1 MKQDYDFSQAK
12 RGSIV
17 SGKGKTRIT
26 IYLDDDVIAAYRD
39 KGEKLGRGYQT
50 LINEAL
56 RETLNRSTRPVD
68 ARTLRRIL
76 KEELKAADDSP

>member
-1 MKQDYDFSQAK
+1 MRKEYDFSEAK
-12 RGSIV
+12 RGSVV
-17 SGKGKTRIT
+17 SSKGKTRIT
-26 IYLDDDVIAAYRD
+26 IYLDDDVIAAYRE

-56 RETLNRSTRPVD
+56 RETLKRSTKPVD

-76 KEELKAADDSP
+76 KEELKAAGGAV

>member
-1 MKQDYDFSQAK
+1 MREVYDFGDAK
-12 RGSIV
+12 RGSV
-17 SGKGKTRIT
+17 VDGAEKTRIA

-56 RETLNRSTRPVD
+56 RETLNRSARPVD